1 MTHIIRSTYTT
12 YYHSSN
18 CQILTS
24 KNRLIAPKITFFVDT
39 EANCIS
45 VSRKEAAYTLRKFR
59 KIRARKNEKA

>member
-1 MTHIIRSTYTT
+1 MTHIIRRIYTT
-12 YYHSSN
+12 YYHSST

-24 KNRLIAPKITFFVDT
+24 KDRFIAPKITFFVDT

-59 KIRARKNEKA
+59 KVRARKNEKA